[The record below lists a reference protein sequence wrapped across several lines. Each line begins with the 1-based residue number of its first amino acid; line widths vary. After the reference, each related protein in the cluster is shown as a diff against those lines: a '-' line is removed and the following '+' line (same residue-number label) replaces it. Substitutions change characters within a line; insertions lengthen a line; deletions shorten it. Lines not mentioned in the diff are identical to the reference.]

1 MRKRANDMRR
11 HFKEEKTDM
20 GNKDLKKCLTRL
32 VIRKSFI
39 KIVLKYHFI
48 CV

>member
-1 MRKRANDMRR
+1 MRKRVNDMRR
-11 HFKEEKTDM
+11 YFKEEKIDM
-20 GNKDLKKCLTRL
+20 GNKDLKKCLIRL

-39 KIVLKYHFI
+39 KIVLKYYFI